1 MQTVKIFQNGRS
13 QAIRLP
19 KEYRFNN
26 TEVYINK
33 VDDVIMLFP
42 KTNEWSGLIASL
54 DKFTDD
60 FMDERNQPSI
70 QERNIQ
76 L

>member
-42 KTNEWSGLIASL
+42 KTDEWSGLIASL

-70 QERNIQ
+70 QERNVQ